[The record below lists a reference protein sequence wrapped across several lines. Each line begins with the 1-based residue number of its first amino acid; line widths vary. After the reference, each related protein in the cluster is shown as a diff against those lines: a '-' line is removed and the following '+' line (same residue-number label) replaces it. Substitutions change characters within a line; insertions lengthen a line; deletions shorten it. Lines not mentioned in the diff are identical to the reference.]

1 MAQSELIEELEKG
14 SDPCGGKWGRP
25 LWRKGS
31 DPVTGRQKMLLKEKL
46 NLYKK
51 DDLKVFADDIGLA
64 KLSKLKKAELV
75 ERVAAMLLNPDVM
88 FCRMSIFDDRAI
100 EIFEKGIGKFYRF
113 TDDERDIVSILNEMD
128 LAVVGED
135 DAGEDIVFVF
145 DDVAEVWQG
154 VKNEKFEAYRK
165 RASWVWKCLYWTEEM
180 YGYTPIENFLD
191 VIGVKKEFRM
201 SANELIEIFNR
212 FPLDR
217 LWTVRIGDFF
227 LSTVF
232 DSDDLYD
239 LRARQMGKD
248 FYIPSVAEVEELFN
262 KCALLSTPA
271 YQEMKKYMTKNMHL
285 TETKA
290 EDILLDLWD
299 MLSKDDDFHETMEWF
314 MEQFETKSKKQAIDL
329 LNLLMPLSNNTR
341 RLSNKGHTPSEL
353 SSRCKFEPGN
363 MPVITAG
370 SSLAAEMLAEAAPE
384 IRKLGFGLD
393 LESNAANIPVMD
405 LPNGLDGPVKMSQKR
420 VYPNDPCPCGSGKK
434 FKKCCGK

>member
-1 MAQSELIEELEKG
+1 
-14 SDPCGGKWGRP
+14 
-25 LWRKGS
+25 
-31 DPVTGRQKMLLKEKL
+31 MLLKEKL

-51 DDLKVFADDIGLA
+51 DELKVFADDIGLT

-75 ERVAAMLLNPDVM
+75 ERIAAMLLNPDVM

-113 TDDERDIVSILNEMD
+113 TDDERDTVSILNEMD

-191 VIGVKKEFRM
+191 VINVKKELRM
-201 SANELIEIFNR
+201 TADELTEIFDH

-217 LWTVRIGDFF
+217 LWTVRLDDIF
-227 LSTVF
+227 LSTIYAP
-232 DSDDLYD
+232 DPDRLYD
-239 LRARQMGKD
+239 LRVRQQDKD
-248 FYIPSVAEVEELFN
+248 YYIPTAAEVEELFDT
-262 KCALLSTPA
+262 CALLSTPA
-271 YQEMKKYMTKNMHL
+271 YQKMKKYMTKNMHL
-285 TETKA
+285 TVTEA

-299 MLSKDDDFHETMEWF
+299 MLSTEDDFHESVQWF
-314 MEQFETKSKKQAIDL
+314 MDQFELMNKKQAGDI
-329 LNLLMPLSNNTR
+329 LNLFIPLSNNTR
-341 RLSNKGHTPSEL
+341 MIANKGHTPSEL
-353 SSRCKFEPGN
+353 SGRIKFGPGN

-370 SSLAAEMLAEAAPE
+370 SSLAAGMLAKAAPE
-384 IRKLGFGLD
+384 IRKMGFGLD
-393 LESNAANIPVMD
+393 LESNAAKIPVMD
-405 LPNGLDGPVKMSQKR
+405 LPNGLDGPVKMSQKK

>member
-1 MAQSELIEELEKG
+1 
-14 SDPCGGKWGRP
+14 
-25 LWRKGS
+25 
-31 DPVTGRQKMLLKEKL
+31 MLLKEKL

-75 ERVAAMLLNPDVM
+75 ELVAARLLDPDVM

-113 TDDERDIVSILNEMD
+113 TDDERDTVSILNEMD

-191 VIGVKKEFRM
+191 VINVKKELRM
-201 SANELIEIFNR
+201 TADELIEIFDH
-212 FPLDR
+212 FPLDQ
-217 LWTVRIGDFF
+217 LWTVRLDDIF
-227 LSTVF
+227 LSTIYAP
-232 DSDDLYD
+232 DPDRLYD
-239 LRARQMGKD
+239 LRVRQQGKD
-248 FYIPSVAEVEELFN
+248 YYIPTATEVEELFDT
-262 KCALLSTPA
+262 CALLSTPA
-271 YQEMKKYMTKNMHL
+271 YQKMKKYMTKNLHL
-285 TETKA
+285 AETEA
-290 EDILLDLWD
+290 ECILLDLWD
-299 MLSKDDDFHETMEWF
+299 MLSTEDDFHESLQWF
-314 MEQFETKSKKQAIDL
+314 MGQFEFSNDKQAGDI
-329 LNLLMPLSNNTR
+329 LNLFMPLSNNTR
-341 RLSNKGHTPSEL
+341 MIANKGHTPSEL
-353 SSRCKFEPGN
+353 SGRVKFGPGN

-370 SSLAAEMLAEAAPE
+370 SSLAAGMLAEAAPE
-384 IRKLGFGLD
+384 IRKMGFGLD

-405 LPNGLDGPVKMSQKR
+405 LPNGLDGPVKMSQKK

>member
-1 MAQSELIEELEKG
+1 
-14 SDPCGGKWGRP
+14 
-25 LWRKGS
+25 
-31 DPVTGRQKMLLKEKL
+31 MLLKEKL

-113 TDDERDIVSILNEMD
+113 TDDERDTVSILNEMD

-191 VIGVKKEFRM
+191 VINVKKELRM
-201 SANELIEIFNR
+201 TADELTEIFDH

-217 LWTVRIGDFF
+217 LWTVRLDDIF
-227 LSTVF
+227 LSTIYAP
-232 DSDDLYD
+232 DPDRLYD
-239 LRARQMGKD
+239 LRVRQQDKD
-248 FYIPSVAEVEELFN
+248 YYIPTAAEVEELFDT
-262 KCALLSTPA
+262 CALLSTPA
-271 YQEMKKYMTKNMHL
+271 YQKMKKYMTKNLHL
-285 TETKA
+285 TETEA

-299 MLSKDDDFHETMEWF
+299 MLSTEDDFHESLQWF
-314 MEQFETKSKKQAIDL
+314 MEQFEFSNDKQARDI
-329 LNLLMPLSNNTR
+329 LNLFMPLSNNTR
-341 RLSNKGHTPSEL
+341 MIVNKGHTPSEL
-353 SSRCKFEPGN
+353 SGRIKFGPGN

-370 SSLAAEMLAEAAPE
+370 SSLAAGMLAKAAPE
-384 IRKLGFGLD
+384 IRKMGFGLD
-393 LESNAANIPVMD
+393 LESNAAKIPVMD
-405 LPNGLDGPVKMSQKR
+405 LPNGLDGPVKMSQKK